1 MDEKPTADDDIALP
15 EAEAQAIVA
24 QALAGS
30 TEGRDRLLAILYPKL
45 RSTAARML
53 RQDGA
58 NLTLNPT
65 ELVNEAALRLIRL
78 DRMSWQDRAHFLA
91 ICSRIMRQVIVDKA
105 RHMRAVKRQHLAV
118 TTGWLKDNVAEE
130 PIEADIMDEALT
142 QLATVSPDHAQLV
155 EMRFFVGLSIAEI
168 AHVTGRSE
176 RTVKRQ
182 WQAAR
187 AWLLQSL
194 SKR

>member
-1 MDEKPTADDDIALP
+1 LDEKLIADEDSQVP

-30 TEGRDRLLAILYPKL
+30 AEGRDRLLAILYPRL
-45 RSTAARML
+45 RATAARML

-91 ICSRIMRQVIVDKA
+91 ICSRIMRQVIVDKT
-105 RHMRAVKRQHLAV
+105 RHRRALKRQHLAV

-130 PIEADIMDEALT
+130 SVEADVMDEALT
-142 QLATVSPDHAQLV
+142 QLAIVSPDHAQLV
-155 EMRFFVGLSIAEI
+155 EMRFFVGLSIVEI

>member
-1 MDEKPTADDDIALP
+1 LEDASHDSSEEALP
-15 EAEAQAIVA
+15 DAEAQALVA

-30 TEGRDRLLAILYPKL
+30 PEGRDRLLGILYPKL
-45 RSTAARML
+45 RATAARML

-105 RHMRAVKRQHLAV
+105 RHTRAVKRQHLSV

-130 PIEADIMDEALT
+130 PIEADVMDEALT
-142 QLATVSPDHAQLV
+142 KLAEFSAEHAQLV
-155 EMRFFVGLSIAEI
+155 EMRFFVGLSIGEI
-168 AHVTGRSE
+168 AHVTGKSE

-187 AWLLQSL
+187 TWLLQSL
-194 SKR
+194 ASR